1 MVQKLIDGAVGY
13 EAPVMVSAEVSV
25 EVSVENGFATSDYTL
40 GGAGSYDD
48 GAINDNGAY

>member
-1 MVQKLIDGAVGY
+1 MLMVQKLIDGAVGY

-25 EVSVENGFATSDYTL
+25 ENGFATSGYTL

-48 GAINDNGAY
+48 DAINDNGAY